1 MKITIK
7 NKEAIKGLTHSIVLP
22 ILLFCISAMAG
33 AFWLIFSG
41 AVYFFIKKNN
51 ESSKWYFFFLK
62 GTIII
67 LATVIAFYLMLL
79 LASCALS

>member
-1 MKITIK
+1 MKITVK

-22 ILLFCISAMAG
+22 FILSFISIYLG
-33 AFWLIFSG
+33 ILWISVVSLI
-41 AVYFFIKKNN
+41 YLFIKKNN